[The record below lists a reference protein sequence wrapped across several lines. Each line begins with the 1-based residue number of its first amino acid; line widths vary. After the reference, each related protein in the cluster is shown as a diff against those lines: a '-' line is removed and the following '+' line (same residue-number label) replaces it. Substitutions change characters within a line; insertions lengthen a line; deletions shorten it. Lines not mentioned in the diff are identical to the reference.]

1 MCMKGPEF
9 KINKPEIPPQT
20 TPPELINDINKISSG
35 EPIPENAITPEKK
48 KNIKDDPF
56 MMWMARK
63 GLKGETYFSHT
74 NFIEDVIEDNKKN
87 QNKKEIEQA
96 LVFALNLPDS
106 RPDLVASLYILEGN
120 EENEEKALD
129 LILGYTDR
137 SLDYVMKNT
146 LILLLKNKSKED
158 KEKIMEMIKKY
169 NPDFNNYIENRYS
182 KVE

>member
-1 MCMKGPEF
+1 M
-9 KINKPEIPPQT
+9 
-20 TPPELINDINKISSG
+20 
-35 EPIPENAITPEKK
+35 
-48 KNIKDDPF
+48 
-56 MMWMARK
+56 
-63 GLKGETYFSHT
+63 
-74 NFIEDVIEDNKKN
+74 
-87 QNKKEIEQA
+87 
-96 LVFALNLPDS
+96 NLPDS